1 MNLQAYTDSL
11 PHVQTD
17 WSQTSTALLFTSVML
32 IGLMIVVPVAGW
44 VGMTIGVPKLV
55 ALLGAIAVVGGFY
68 GLSVLLLR
76 ELALGLFVSLLV
88 LSTFAA
94 NIPLASNEY
103 IKLFPGS
110 LGPQLWLVQLPLVG
124 LLGYFLVTGHFK
136 RFEITSV
143 EYVYAGF
150 VGWTLISAL
159 LTSAPR
165 QDVALYFSLL
175 MLQGLLVFSLS
186 IRAVTANAI
195 DLRTALYV
203 LGVTVSGH
211 ALFGIVQLVN
221 QGPVGLTY
229 LGESI
234 DYNQVAY
241 EPLGLSNQ
249 VIVSGFTG
257 HGYVLVAL
265 SLLTIPVLIVYAM
278 RTRSW
283 RRLVA
288 LVDVVF
294 LITIIRL
301 STSDAGRG
309 AGLLIMFLLL
319 AGISCVWMLNS
330 KAITLDIPVLTEFQ
344 RSVSR
349 SVSHLSSTAA
359 ATCLSL
365 LVLFYPSSK
374 AGATS
379 NEGTTPSDGTTG
391 GAGGGTAGSAS
402 GGTTSGAPSEALSV
416 PFFDLSNFGIRI
428 QQYLVGFDLFV
439 QHPLFGIGGANFAF
453 VATDY
458 GIRTKPNSSVA
469 HALHNIYFAL
479 LAETGLP
486 SLVLYLSTIGLV
498 IFAGWNVINAQHSN
512 RLFVIA
518 FLIGMVGFFAFGFW
532 THAPIDRITAVL
544 PFWILAG
551 CLVGTANQER
561 HSFKQKS

>member
-1 MNLQAYTDSL
+1 M
-11 PHVQTD
+11 V
-17 WSQTSTALLFTSVML
+17 
-32 IGLMIVVPVAGW
+32 VVPVAGW
-44 VGMTIGVPKLV
+44 AGMTIGAPKLV

-76 ELALGLFVSLLV
+76 QLPLGLFVSLLV

-103 IKLFPGS
+103 IKPFPGS
-110 LGPQLWLVQLPLVG
+110 LGPQLWLVQLPLIG
-124 LLGYFLVTGHFK
+124 LIGYFLFTD
-136 RFEITSV
+136 RFNRSEITSA

-150 VGWTLISAL
+150 VGWTLASAL

-175 MLQGLLVFSLS
+175 MLQGFLVFSLS
-186 IRAVTANAI
+186 IRAVTANTI

-211 ALFGIVQLVN
+211 ALFGIIQLVN

-265 SLLTIPVLIVYAM
+265 SLLTVPVLVTYAM
-278 RTRSW
+278 QTRSW
-283 RRLVA
+283 RRLIA

-294 LITIIRL
+294 LIAIIRL

-309 AGLLIMFLLL
+309 AGLLIMFMLLTGV
-319 AGISCVWMLNS
+319 ACVWMLNS
-330 KAITLDIPVLTEFQ
+330 RTISLDIPVFTEYQ
-344 RSVSR
+344 RSVSH
-349 SVSHLSSTAA
+349 SASHLFTTAA
-359 ATCLSL
+359 AMCLSL
-365 LVLFYPSSK
+365 LILFYPSSK

-379 NEGTTPSDGTTG
+379 NEGTTPSSGTTG
-391 GAGGGTAGSAS
+391 GATG
-402 GGTTSGAPSEALSV
+402 GAPSEALSV

-439 QHPLFGIGGANFAF
+439 QYPLFGIGGANFAF

-458 GIRTKPNSSVA
+458 GIRMKPNSSVA

-486 SLVLYLSTIGLV
+486 SLVLYVSTIGLV
-498 IFAGWNVINAQHSN
+498 IYAGWRVINAQHN
-512 RLFVIA
+512 YRLFVIA

-561 HSFKQKS
+561 HSFKQK